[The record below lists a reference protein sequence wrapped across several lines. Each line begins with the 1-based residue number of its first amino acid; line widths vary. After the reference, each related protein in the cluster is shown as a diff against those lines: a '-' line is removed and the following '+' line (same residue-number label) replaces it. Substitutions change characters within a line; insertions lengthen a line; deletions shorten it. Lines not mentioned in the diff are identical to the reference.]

1 MTATRV
7 GRGILGA
14 AQSTLLAEVGFVKAN
29 LPAKSTLRYDGPGT
43 FVSGELAYMTA
54 SGSNASGTLPL
65 SEPSSAF
72 ADPFSW
78 GYAVV
83 GKLEYNN
90 AFAGINV
97 TPLFVFAHDVGG
109 NTPLPLGNF
118 VHGRKTLTLGAD
130 FTYQN
135 AWACEIRYVNFSG
148 AGRYNL
154 LADRDYF
161 SATLK
166 YSF

>member
-1 MTATRV
+1 M
-7 GRGILGA
+7 
-14 AQSTLLAEVGFVKAN
+14 
-29 LPAKSTLRYDGPGT
+29 
-43 FVSGELAYMTA
+43 
-54 SGSNASGTLPL
+54 NASVSNTSGVLPL

-72 ADPFSW
+72 ADEFSW
-78 GYAVV
+78 GSQLV
-83 GKLEYNN
+83 GRLDYNN
-90 AFAGINV
+90 LFAGVNV
-97 TPLFVFAHDVGG
+97 SPLIVFAHDVGG

-118 VHGRKTLTLGAD
+118 LHGRRTVTLGAD

-135 AWACEIRYVNFSG
+135 AWTVELRYVNFSG

-154 LADRDYF
+154 LADRDYV